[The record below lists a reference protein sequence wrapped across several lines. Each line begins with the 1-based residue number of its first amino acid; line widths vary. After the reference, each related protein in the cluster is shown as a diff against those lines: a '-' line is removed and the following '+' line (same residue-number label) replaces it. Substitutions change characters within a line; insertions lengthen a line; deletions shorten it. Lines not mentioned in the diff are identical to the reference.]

1 MTKPIQVTIE
11 QTPKRAFASAADWP
25 GWSRGGKTEELALE
39 ALVAY
44 APRYANAARVADP
57 AVPSRLD
64 LADLEIV
71 GRRDGSAGTEFGV
84 PSHPSDED
92 RRPLTAVSADR
103 LVRIVA
109 AAWSTFDRVSA
120 AAPEELR
127 RGPRGGGR
135 TTSKMIG
142 HVMES
147 DRAYAHEMGMKVPA
161 FEPDDADAIHAMR
174 AAMLDVLSAARDGEP
189 LASRRWPAR
198 YAAHRIAWHA
208 LDHAWEIEDRIEPSI
223 VRSSS
228 AAE

>member
-1 MTKPIQVTIE
+1 MTTPIRVTIE
-11 QTPKRAFASAADWP
+11 QTPKRVFASAADWP

-44 APRYANAARVADP
+44 APRYANVMRVADP
-57 AVPSRLD
+57 AAPPRLD
-64 LADLEIV
+64 LVDLEIV
-71 GRRDGSAGTEFGV
+71 GRRDGSSGTEFGV

-92 RRPLTAVSADR
+92 RRPLTQVAADR

-109 AAWSTFDRVSA
+109 AAWWTFDRISA

-135 TTSKMIG
+135 TTSKMID

-147 DRAYAHEMGMKVPA
+147 DRAYAHEMGIKVPT
-161 FEPDDADAIHAMR
+161 FERDDADAIRAMR
-174 AAMLDVLSAARDGEP
+174 AAMLDVLSGARDGQP
-189 LASRRWPAR
+189 LAGRRWPAR

-208 LDHAWEIEDRIEPSI
+208 LDHGWEIEDRIEF
-223 VRSSS
+223 
-228 AAE
+228 